1 MLDKSD
7 IPIAAVMKVF
17 ASYGQEAAYIVPTTT
32 GMDKGILDA
41 HGSLRDFFK
50 SKRIHDFDSQS
61 QGGENKKVVDIYLIE
76 EDSIQETRMSLYR
89 PETKSG
95 DPRLWIYGL
104 PKYAAPFN
112 LLAFLVLR
120 EKLYLVN
127 ASNPNLLGNS
137 SVLFGALKKTE
148 KITRP
153 SQQINIQED
162 LFSHKPEVDPPKPK
176 PISKLNDQIRNP
188 PDTKKITLKAEPLK
202 ELLQS
207 QSNNLDS
214 VESSLVSK
222 LEIISAKGF
231 IDTLR
236 SGDTGVGMTLET
248 LLGIQANSNRA
259 PDYLGIEI
267 KAKRVTGK
275 QNRTTTRATLFSQV
289 PDWDV
294 SSCRNGMSILKRH
307 GYIDTTTNR
316 LQLYC
321 TNSSTPNPQGLY
333 LKVDE
338 EKNILESLKK
348 DNEVV
353 EKVAS
358 WRMANLRAQLEAKHK
373 KTFWVK
379 AKTRASETGTEQ
391 FHYFE
396 VDKTESPLSSNLATL
411 IEIGAITMDY
421 TLSQKATGNSARD
434 HGYLFKIHPENF
446 DLLFPPSRSIK
457 LS

>member
-1 MLDKSD
+1 MLDKAD
-7 IPIAAVMKVF
+7 IPISEVMKVF
-17 ASYGQEAAYIVPTTT
+17 ASYGQEAGYIVPTVT

-50 SKRIHDFDSQS
+50 AKGIHDFDSQG
-61 QGGENKKVVDIYLIE
+61 QGGENKKVIDIFLIE
-76 EDSIQETRMSLYR
+76 EDSIQETKMSLYR

-104 PKYAAPFN
+104 PKYASPFN
-112 LLAFLVLR
+112 LLAFLVLG
-120 EKLYLVN
+120 EKLYLIN
-127 ASNPNLLGNS
+127 ASNPKLLGS
-137 SVLFGALKKTE
+137 SSSLFGAPTSSVIATATPQE
-148 KITRP
+148 IVTPPTP
-153 SQQINIQED
+153 SRR
-162 LFSHKPEVDPPKPK
+162 KPAPEQV
-176 PISKLNDQIRNP
+176 
-188 PDTKKITLKAEPLK
+188 TLKAEPLK

-207 QSNNLDS
+207 ESNNLDG
-214 VESSLVSK
+214 VEAALINK
-222 LEIISAKGF
+222 LELISAKGF

-248 LLGIQANSNRA
+248 LLGIEANSNRA
-259 PDYLGIEI
+259 PDYFGIEI
-267 KAKRVTGK
+267 KAKRVTGR
-275 QNRTTTRATLFSQV
+275 QNRATTRATLFSQV

-294 SSCRNGMSILKRH
+294 SACRNGMAILNKH
-307 GYIDTTTNR
+307 GYIDSETKR

-321 TNSSTPNPQGLY
+321 TNSSTPNPQGLF

-338 EKNILESLKK
+338 NNGILESLKN
-348 DNEVV
+348 DNGAI

-358 WRMANLRAQLEAKHK
+358 WKMENLRAQLEAKHK

-379 AKTRASETGTEQ
+379 AKARTSEAGTEQ

-411 IEIGAITMDY
+411 IEIGAVTMDY

-434 HGYLFKIHPENF
+434 HGYLFKIHPANF
-446 DLLFPPSRSIK
+446 DLLFPPSKSIK

>member
-7 IPIAAVMKVF
+7 IPIAEVMKVF
-17 ASYGQEAAYIVPTTT
+17 ASYGQEAAYIVPTIT

-41 HGSLRDFFK
+41 HGSLREFFK
-50 SKRIHDFDSQS
+50 SKGIHDFDSQS
-61 QGGENKKVVDIYLIE
+61 QGGAHKKVVGINLID
-76 EDSIQETRMSLYR
+76 EDSIQETKMSLYR

-104 PKYAAPFN
+104 PKYASPFN
-112 LLAFLVLR
+112 LLAFLVLG
-120 EKLYLVN
+120 EKLYLIN

-137 SVLFGALKKTE
+137 SVLFGAPKKTE
-148 KITRP
+148 KIKIPT
-153 SQQINIQED
+153 QQIRIHED
-162 LFSHKPEVDPPKPK
+162 LFSSEAESLSPQHKP
-176 PISKLNDQIRNP
+176 ITTLNPQTSDQ
-188 PDTKKITLKAEPLK
+188 PDTKKIILRAAPLK

-214 VESSLVSK
+214 IESSLISK
-222 LEIISAKGF
+222 LEIISEKGF
-231 IDTLR
+231 VDTLR

-248 LLGIQANSNRA
+248 LLGIEANPNRA
-259 PDYLGIEI
+259 PDYFGIEI

-275 QNRTTTRATLFSQV
+275 QNRSTTRATLFSQV

-294 SSCRNGMSILKRH
+294 SSCGNGMAILKKY
-307 GYIDTTTNR
+307 GYIDSNTNR

-338 EKNILESLKK
+338 EKSILESLKK
-348 DNEVV
+348 NNDGV

-379 AKTRASETGTEQ
+379 AKTRSSEVGTEQ

-396 VDKTESPLSSNLATL
+396 VDKTESPLSSNLSTL
-411 IEIGAITMDY
+411 IEIGAVTMDY

-446 DLLFPPSRSIK
+446 DLLFPPSKSIK

>member
-1 MLDKSD
+1 MLDKTD
-7 IPIAAVMKVF
+7 ISISEVMKIL
-17 ASYGQEAAYIVPTTT
+17 ASYGQEAGYIVPTIT

-50 SKRIHDFDSQS
+50 AKGIHDFDSQG
-61 QGGENKKVVDIYLIE
+61 QGGANKKVIDIFLIE
-76 EDSIQETRMSLYR
+76 EDSIQETKMSLYR

-104 PKYAAPFN
+104 PKYASPFN

-127 ASNPNLLGNS
+127 ASNPRLLGS
-137 SVLFGALKKTE
+137 SSTLFGAPNSAVIAT
-148 KITRP
+148 P
-153 SQQINIQED
+153 APQQIITSSSTPARRQ
-162 LFSHKPEVDPPKPK
+162 SA
-176 PISKLNDQIRNP
+176 SAQ
-188 PDTKKITLKAEPLK
+188 ITLKAEPLK

-207 QSNNLDS
+207 ESNNLDS
-214 VESSLVSK
+214 VESALINK

-248 LLGIQANSNRA
+248 LLGIKANSNRA
-259 PDYLGIEI
+259 PDYFGIEI
-267 KAKRVTGK
+267 KAKRVTGR
-275 QNRTTTRATLFSQV
+275 QNRATTRATLFSQV

-294 SSCRNGMSILKRH
+294 SACRNGMAILNKH
-307 GYIDTTTNR
+307 GYTDPETKR

-321 TNSSTPNPQGLY
+321 TNSNTPNPQGLY
-333 LKVDE
+333 LKIDE
-338 EKNILESLKK
+338 NNGVLESLKSR
-348 DNEVV
+348 NGVI

-358 WRMANLRAQLEAKHK
+358 WKMENLRTQLEVKHK

-379 AKTRASETGTEQ
+379 AKARTNESGTEQ
-391 FHYFE
+391 FHYIE
-396 VDKTESPLSSNLATL
+396 VDKTELPLSSNLATL
-411 IEIGAITMDY
+411 IEIGAVTMDY

-434 HGYLFKIHPENF
+434 HGYLFKIHPANF
-446 DLLFPPSRSIK
+446 DLLFPPSKSIR

>member
-7 IPIAAVMKVF
+7 VPIAEVMKVF
-17 ASYGQEAAYIVPTTT
+17 ASYGQEAAYIVPTIT
-32 GMDKGILDA
+32 GMEKGILDA

-50 SKRIHDFDSQS
+50 SKGIHDFDSQS
-61 QGGENKKVVDIYLIE
+61 QGGAHKKVVDIYLIE
-76 EDSIQETRMSLYR
+76 EDSIQETKMSLYR

-104 PKYAAPFN
+104 PKYAVPFN
-112 LLAFLVLR
+112 LLAFLFLGK
-120 EKLYLVN
+120 KLYLVN

-137 SVLFGALKKTE
+137 SVLFGAPKQTE
-148 KITRP
+148 KVTRQ
-153 SQQINIQED
+153 SQQIRIQED
-162 LFSHKPEVDPPKPK
+162 LFSQKPEIAPLQPKLIK
-176 PISKLNDQIRNP
+176 SKVNLTNNQPVSTQIA
-188 PDTKKITLKAEPLK
+188 LKAEPLK
-202 ELLQS
+202 ELLQT
-207 QSNNLDS
+207 QSSNLDS
-214 VESSLVSK
+214 IESSLVSK

-248 LLGIQANSNRA
+248 LLGIEANPNRA
-259 PDYLGIEI
+259 PDYFGIEI

-275 QNRTTTRATLFSQV
+275 QNRATTRATLFSQV

-294 SSCRNGMSILKRH
+294 SACRNGMAILKKY
-307 GYIDTTTNR
+307 GYIDSTTNR

-338 EKNILESLKK
+338 ENSILESLRK

-358 WRMANLRAQLEAKHK
+358 WRMTNLRAQLEAKHK

-379 AKTRASETGTEQ
+379 AKTRTSATGTEQ

-396 VDKTESPLSSNLATL
+396 VDKTESPLSSNLTTL
-411 IEIGAITMDY
+411 IEIGAVTMDY

-446 DLLFPPSRSIK
+446 DLLFPPSKSIK
-457 LS
+457 LF

>member
-1 MLDKSD
+1 MLNKSD
-7 IPIAAVMKVF
+7 IPIAEVMKVF
-17 ASYGQEAAYIVPTTT
+17 ASYGQEAAYIVPTIT

-41 HGSLRDFFK
+41 HGSLREFFK
-50 SKRIHDFDSQS
+50 SKGIHDFDTQS
-61 QGGENKKVVDIYLIE
+61 QGGASKKIVDIYLIE
-76 EDSIQETRMSLYR
+76 ENSIHETKMSLYR

-95 DPRLWIYGL
+95 DPRIWIYGL

-112 LLAFLVLR
+112 LLAFLVLG

-137 SVLFGALKKTE
+137 STLFEEPKKIE
-148 KITRP
+148 KAYP
-153 SQQINIQED
+153 PAQQIRIQED
-162 LFSHKPEVDPPKPK
+162 LCSLTSEIDLPKPK
-176 PISKLNDQIRNP
+176 SISPAIAQTRKQQDIN
-188 PDTKKITLKAEPLK
+188 KITLKAEPLK
-202 ELLQS
+202 ELLQV
-207 QSNNLDS
+207 QSTNLDS
-214 VESSLVSK
+214 VESSLLSK

-248 LLGIQANSNRA
+248 LLGIEANPNRA
-259 PDYLGIEI
+259 PDYFGIEI

-275 QNRTTTRATLFSQV
+275 KNRATTRATLFSQV

-294 SSCRNGMSILKRH
+294 SSCRNGMAILKKY
-307 GYIDTTTNR
+307 GYVDSNTNR

-321 TNSSTPNPQGLY
+321 TNSSTPNPQGLF

-338 EKNILESLKK
+338 ENSILESLKK
-348 DNEVV
+348 SNEVV

-396 VDKTESPLSSNLATL
+396 VDKTESPLSSNLSTL
-411 IEIGAITMDY
+411 IEIGAVTMDY

-446 DLLFPPSRSIK
+446 DLLFPPSKSIK